1 MPRRAPLVPVASA
14 PSLSPVPVRLAVLVV
29 LLSATAHAQGARLA
43 AADGPLY
50 EVVERLQRRG
60 HLLGL
65 NPTVAP
71 YSHAELDRA
80 LAALDTAALG
90 PVERRWA
97 AWLRRAVPRA
107 ADGPTAR
114 VEVGGGTIGTNN
126 ERLETWRWTD
136 AEDAVVQA
144 GPINVYPNLALRA
157 SIADGPWAVQ
167 LGARVDVFYEDDPD
181 GLDVVNRSIFLRNQ
195 ESVVGVETRRA
206 ALHVGNPARHW
217 GLPSGE
223 GLFVSGNPRPYPALM
238 VRLGGERLS
247 VRSLAAQLDAAT
259 ADGRFTGRAG
269 DTPRET
275 ALRRFLYAHRID
287 WRPRPWL
294 AVIGM
299 ESMLTSGPGASLSLP
314 AMAPLAVL
322 SFLND
327 TPPVD
332 DANNGIVGGMLWLQ
346 RGPVTVAGQLAMDD
360 LDLFNRAEPL
370 SVALTGQT
378 VVAGLAGGRVDAGLD
393 LTLVTARTYSTQ
405 LPENNYV
412 YALRG
417 LGTQFSDFV
426 HLRAGA
432 DVYLDDRVPGLALR
446 PEFHALWQ
454 GEGDLREPFLPNDA
468 PAILVG
474 DAERTLR
481 AGLRASYSPTPATWL
496 RADVGVNATANDGW
510 IRGRDAVRFV
520 GLVEGGV
527 RIALGARVPEL

>member
-14 PSLSPVPVRLAVLVV
+14 PSLSPVSVRLALLLV
-29 LLSATAHAQGARLA
+29 LLLPAARAQGARLA
-43 AADGPLY
+43 AVDGSLY
-50 EVVERLQRRG
+50 EVVERMQRRG

-80 LAALDTAALG
+80 LAALDIPALD

-97 AWLRRAVPRA
+97 AWLRRAVPRP
-107 ADGPTAR
+107 ADGATAR
-114 VEVGGGTIGTNN
+114 VEVGGGTVATNN
-126 ERLETWRWTD
+126 ERLEPLRWTD

-144 GPINVYPNLALRA
+144 GPANIYPNLALRA
-157 SIADGPWAVQ
+157 SLADGPWAVQ

-181 GLDVVNRSIFLRNQ
+181 GLDVVNKSIFLRNQ
-195 ESVVGVETRRA
+195 ESVAGVDTRNA

-217 GLPSGE
+217 GTPSGE

-247 VRSLAAQLDAAT
+247 VRSMAAQLDAAT

-269 DTPRET
+269 DGPRET
-275 ALRRFLYAHRID
+275 ALRRYLYAHRID
-287 WRPRPWL
+287 WRPRPWI
-294 AVIGM
+294 VVSGI
-299 ESMLTSGPGASLSLP
+299 ETMLVSGPGASLSLP

-332 DANNGIVGGMLWLQ
+332 EANNGIVGGLLWVQ
-346 RGPVTVAGQLAMDD
+346 RGPVTLTGQLAMDD
-360 LDLFNRAEPL
+360 FDLFNDLEPP
-370 SVALTGQT
+370 SIALTGQA
-378 VVAGLAGGRVDAGLD
+378 VVAGLASGRVDAGLD
-393 LTLVTARTYSTQ
+393 LTLVTARAYNTV
-405 LPENNYV
+405 LPEQNYV

-432 DVYLDDRVPGLALR
+432 DVYLDDVAPGLAVR
-446 PEFHALWQ
+446 PELQALWQ
-454 GEGDLREPFLPNDA
+454 GEADLREPFLPNEA

-474 DAERTLR
+474 DAEQTLR
-481 AGLRASYSPTPATWL
+481 AGLRASYSPAPSVWL
-496 RADVGVNATANDGW
+496 RADLGVNATANDGW